1 MCVPDSHGIA
11 ERVHI
16 DIDGLSRSEQQK
28 SLHFSCEGERARR
41 SADVECECGGV
52 GQGVNFLF
60 HVQTLL
66 QQSIH
71 DQIHTF
77 DKSLASG
84 GIMKHYCR
92 LSCCELWV
100 GKWSV
105 SVRESL

>member
-1 MCVPDSHGIA
+1 MFLTLHGIA

-28 SLHFSCEGERARR
+28 ISTLVVKVNALEGPQMSNVNVAVWVRVSISC
-41 SADVECECGGV
+41 SMS
-52 GQGVNFLF
+52 
-60 HVQTLL
+60 QTLL

-84 GIMKHYCR
+84 GIMKHYGR

-100 GKWSV
+100 GK
-105 SVRESL
+105 